1 MKIRSGFVANSS
13 SSSFILIGYEK
24 TDELEQKFI
33 DVYGED
39 EFDYGDEDTYI
50 GFRPCRISEY
60 ETVAVDLEPI
70 VKIIDDLTQ
79 KIGIVPTMYVGTEYC

>member
-13 SSSFILIGYEK
+13 SSSFIIIGYEK

-39 EFDYGDEDTYI
+39 NFDYDNDYDYI
-50 GFRPCRISEY
+50 GFRPCRLSEY
-60 ETVAVDLEPI
+60 ETVEVDLEPI
-70 VKIIDDLTQ
+70 MKTIDDLTQ
-79 KIGIVPTMYVGTEYC
+79 KIGEVPKMYVGTEYC